1 MFGFEELSAQNLQG
15 KESRKDKKSTK
26 KMKTG
31 EENGSISPDNYTPP
45 TNLSEYQ
52 SIYAPSSNNTKS
64 MDAFKQTELN
74 GKYAT
79 DTRADWQRSALGPIK
94 ASRLLLLLL
103 RRLSAVVELLLPAVF
118 ELLLP
123 LPSTPKTLDCRF
135 GPDFGFIRSSYNL
148 IKVAHI
154 YCCIGPFITIR

>member
-1 MFGFEELSAQNLQG
+1 MFKKFYKMFGFEELSAQNLQG

-74 GKYAT
+74 DDESNMLNDQK
-79 DTRADWQRSALGPIK
+79 
-94 ASRLLLLLL
+94 
-103 RRLSAVVELLLPAVF
+103 
-118 ELLLP
+118 
-123 LPSTPKTLDCRF
+123 
-135 GPDFGFIRSSYNL
+135 
-148 IKVAHI
+148 
-154 YCCIGPFITIR
+154 